1 MRIPLSRTVLG
12 WTLPPA
18 IMAKPTDSDTPREM
32 KRMQLRE
39 YVSTLLWP
47 VLLFTISLCAYVL
60 HDAFF
65 QHFAPQGDSE
75 PIGQLSLAATCY
87 SGAWLLG
94 RIIGATLR
102 RRRNGRRKVPRLLGE
117 LITAA
122 LFLVATVATVAMLLG
137 QSAGGVLASSG
148 LIIAILGFAIR
159 NVLADVLSGIAL
171 GLEAPFRIGD
181 WIEIDGTIRG
191 RVIEIGWRT
200 TRLRTRND
208 TYMILPNSQIS
219 RQRMTNFSAPRKHY
233 RATLEILL
241 GHDIPVA
248 QGKELLA
255 AAAASTEIVMKS
267 PRPDVRALSYNTDG
281 VTFAVRY
288 WVPSFVDDI
297 DCRDVILVAIDAA
310 IRERGLPPPY
320 SRVKLIATDSP
331 AAPPRQPRQKKPMG
345 K

>member
-1 MRIPLSRTVLG
+1 MTSRLG
-12 WTLPPA
+12 ILRFFWPIFFFSASVA
-18 IMAKPTDSDTPREM
+18 IYIFHEA
-32 KRMQLRE
+32 
-39 YVSTLLWP
+39 
-47 VLLFTISLCAYVL
+47 
-60 HDAFF
+60 AF
-65 QHFAPQGDSE
+65 QQFAPGGD
-75 PIGQLSLAATCY
+75 PGAVRQLSTAAAYY
-87 SGAWLLG
+87 SGAWLLA
-94 RIIGATLR
+94 RLLGAALR
-102 RRRNGRRKVPRLLGE
+102 RTGNGRRKVPKLLRE

-122 LFLVATVATVAMLLG
+122 LFLAATVATVAMLLG
-137 QSAGGVLASSG
+137 QSAGGALASSG

-200 TRLRTRND
+200 TRLQTRND

-219 RQRMTNFSAPRKHY
+219 RQRMTNYSAPRKHY
-233 RATLEILL
+233 RASLEIVL
-241 GHDIPVA
+241 GHDIPVS

-255 AAAASTEIVMKS
+255 AAAASTEIIMKS
-267 PRPDVRALSYNTDG
+267 PEPDVRALSYDTHG

-297 DCRDVILVAIDAA
+297 DCRDVMLVAIDAA

-320 SRVKLIATDSP
+320 SRVKLVAP
-331 AAPPRQPRQKKPMG
+331 APSRSAFEEFLDTG
-345 K
+345 NS